1 MKIHSPRLPVAALLV
16 CVLGLSACAG
26 GAVDEAPSLGASSP
40 TNPSASTTTA
50 APSPAQESASAI
62 ASPAADPSPTA
73 RAEPAVAL
81 SQSFTSPDGSLSF
94 GYPADWTVT
103 IPEGNSEEV
112 KQWNLTDAAGER
124 VLSLTV
130 RPNEDMYKV
139 SPPLTPTV
147 IPQGQIPGTV
157 DQIGTPTVAAVA
169 TSPGQSRGVNASV
182 LYGMTSATG
191 ADPVF
196 GDIRW
201 GNGYLLSFSGH
212 QMIGAN
218 DQVDMPAEA
227 EQFAASA
234 RFRTQILPV
243 LQSLTATPVPGE
255 TGEGTPGAPAPA
267 VGTAC
272 AGVHYS
278 YENLQGV
285 TCQEAKAILQVV
297 SDTGEPIG
305 ARGRRT
311 AEYHCFW
318 SSAGEREAG
327 MADVLCRDRADGTD
341 LFDGYYR

>member
-1 MKIHSPRLPVAALLV
+1 MALPQ
-16 CVLGLSACAG
+16 
-26 GAVDEAPSLGASSP
+26 
-40 TNPSASTTTA
+40 T
-50 APSPAQESASAI
+50 
-62 ASPAADPSPTA
+62 
-73 RAEPAVAL
+73 
-81 SQSFTSPDGSLSF
+81 FTSPDGSLSF
-94 GYPADWTVT
+94 QYPAGWTVEV
-103 IPEGNSEEV
+103 PEGNSEEIS
-112 KQWNLTDAAGER
+112 QWNLTDAEGLQ

-147 IPQGQIPGTV
+147 IPQGQIPGAV

-169 TSPGQSRGVNASV
+169 TSPGHSRGSDASV

-201 GNGYLLSFSGH
+201 GNGFLLSFSGH
-212 QMIGAN
+212 QMLGPN

-227 EQFAASA
+227 ENFAAST

-243 LQSLTATPVPGE
+243 LQSLTATPVPGK
-255 TGEGTPGAPAPA
+255 TGGEGIAAAPDPA
-267 VGTAC
+267 VGAAC
-272 AGVHYS
+272 AGVQYA
-278 YENLQGV
+278 YVNLQGV

-305 ARGRRT
+305 TRGRRT

-318 SSAGEREAG
+318 SSAGERDAG
-327 MADVLCRDRADGTD
+327 LADVLCRDRADGSD
-341 LFDGYYR
+341 LFDAYYR